1 MHLWCQ
7 NKVMLFTYVLV
18 FDSCCQNFSG
28 NHTEKKYQTSTADG
42 ARFMVFFSVF
52 NRPEKLGHRRVVIT
66 KAIFKQDVMSID
78 QMTTALGDHDFFIEP
93 VHLCQ
98 IVSFITNS
106 SIQMTKRREIKR
118 SFRLISPKHVY
129 LKS

>member
-1 MHLWCQ
+1 MSWFLTPAVRIFPVIIPKKNIKRQLLMGRGLW
-7 NKVMLFTYVLV
+7 
-18 FDSCCQNFSG
+18 
-28 NHTEKKYQTSTADG
+28 
-42 ARFMVFFSVF
+42 FFFQF

-93 VHLCQ
+93 LHLCRN
-98 IVSFITNS
+98 VSFITNS